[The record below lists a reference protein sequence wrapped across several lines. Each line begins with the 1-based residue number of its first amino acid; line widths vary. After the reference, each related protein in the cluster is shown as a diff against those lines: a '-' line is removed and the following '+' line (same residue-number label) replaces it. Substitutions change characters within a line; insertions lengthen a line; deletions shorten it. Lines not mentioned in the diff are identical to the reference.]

1 MSAPS
6 KVEKEK
12 PWFQVTR
19 YSRMFM
25 GSIACQ
31 ITVDCDKYWIVRL
44 AGKSTVRFRIVDVN
58 GDIVAEVSL
67 ASLFN
72 CYIRIY
78 QCIFYHYN

>member
-1 MSAPS
+1 
-6 KVEKEK
+6 
-12 PWFQVTR
+12 
-19 YSRMFM
+19 MFM

-72 CYIRIY
+72 CYIYI
-78 QCIFYHYN
+78 